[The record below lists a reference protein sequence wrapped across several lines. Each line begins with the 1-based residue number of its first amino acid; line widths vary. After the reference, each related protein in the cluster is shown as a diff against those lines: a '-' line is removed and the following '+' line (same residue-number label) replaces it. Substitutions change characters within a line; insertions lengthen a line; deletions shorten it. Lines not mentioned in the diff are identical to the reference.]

1 MEQYSH
7 KIKMDRKQ
15 IQESYRKLSPAVQDF
30 VMSNETT
37 DLISSYLEKYDLT
50 EDQKN
55 TADSEI
61 LCLMLGLQTL
71 DQSINNIAKYC
82 NKNPSDFDNLK
93 TNVQNGILDEI
104 KKLKAGEGLREY
116 SQENTVET
124 KETEKF
130 APNSYE
136 QILMNQAKAMRPV
149 GVEIEGSMNYESRI
163 MNKNVPDN
171 LPTGEIHHHSLD
183 NYGQN
188 KDPYREPAE

>member
-1 MEQYSH
+1 MDEANNIIKEQLLKLPKEAKVFVINSEWITS
-7 KIKMDRKQ
+7 IK
-15 IQESYRKLSPAVQDF
+15 
-30 VMSNETT
+30 N
-37 DLISSYLEKYDLT
+37 ISSKFNLEENIETMLEYLVLNVMIGLSEAENIT
-50 EDQKN
+50 EDIVRK
-55 TADSEI
+55 TGIDR
-61 LCLMLGLQTL
+61 
-71 DQSINNIAKYC
+71 NIAEWITESIEK
-82 NKNPSDFDNLK
+82 D
-93 TNVQNGILDEI
+93 ILE
-104 KKLKAGEGLREY
+104 RY
-116 SQENTVET
+116 SELFPEENTVET

-136 QILMNQAKAMRPV
+136 QILVNQAKAMRPV